1 MQTGSTLSA
10 TAVHPAADV
19 VVVLA
24 GGVALG
30 AAPKSNAARM
40 IVIIGG
46 FLQESAARQ

>member
-10 TAVHPAADV
+10 TYAGAAAEGLV
-19 VVVLA
+19 VVDGCVE
-24 GGVALG
+24 LG
-30 AAPKSNAARM
+30 ATPRSNAARM